1 MSKTN
6 LMIACDELSDHF
18 SGEARVTAEE
28 NEFANFSIFNDPHT
42 PYSTF
47 NFSYDPMDF
56 DRLSTLMDYNTRNNV
71 DKIKACIKE
80 CVRRRR
86 HNVLTVPITPSQVH
100 NLDNGHRAF
109 NRESIK
115 KLKKFLYRKESE
127 HRLNVSRQDPLSSI
141 YQVDDSAVPSS
152 TNSTCDL
159 RQMSFS
165 RPEESSSSCSDLA
178 SLPDSPSKECFNNRQ
193 PIIPNHHIITNHQ
206 LITPNHQPII
216 PNHQPIVPNHHQPSR
231 VAPIRA
237 SPQQYQY
244 RGRSTT
250 LPTRGFRGR
259 IRPSRETEV

>member
-1 MSKTN
+1 M
-6 LMIACDELSDHF
+6 
-18 SGEARVTAEE
+18 TAEE

-86 HNVLTVPITPSQVH
+86 HNVLTVPITPSQVR
-100 NLDNGHRAF
+100 NLDNGHQAF

-193 PIIPNHHIITNHQ
+193 PIVTNHQ
-206 LITPNHQPII
+206 PFI
-216 PNHQPIVPNHHQPSR
+216 PNHHQPSR
-231 VAPIRA
+231 VAPMRA

-244 RGRSTT
+244 QGRSTT